1 MRPLRV
7 KAIPGSAYPGQAPL
21 RGYRSSHDGNVT
33 SRDRCPYGA
42 ERDGVEDD
50 ADDQLDAIASD
61 AELDALAA
69 GDDLPPASPTA
80 APAHGAA
87 APEAPGPEAPAPE
100 TPAATAP
107 EPASDDVDPLAG
119 ALSEAEL
126 ALVHAAASDD
136 SPSEPSDA
144 ETVAAP
150 AEAPD
155 GADPVKM
162 RRWSAAS
169 TSDTDQLRERVQDLE
184 DKMGGLEATTMA
196 SSPSAG
202 DGVDPQEVADLKQTI
217 EQLAATVQ
225 SVAPALQQLTE
236 HSQGSLGI
244 AAKQTFDCPECQ
256 SHGII
261 SVPISCTACGYESE
275 WGFYP
280 EQ

>member
-1 MRPLRV
+1 MV
-7 KAIPGSAYPGQAPL
+7 MSQAAIAALMAQNA
-21 RGYRSSHDGNVT
+21 H
-33 SRDRCPYGA
+33 
-42 ERDGVEDD
+42 GVEDD
-50 ADDQLDAIASD
+50 ADDPLDAIASD

-69 GDDLPPASPTA
+69 GDDLPSASPTA
-80 APAHGAA
+80 APA
-87 APEAPGPEAPAPE
+87 PEAAAPE

-107 EPASDDVDPLAG
+107 EPASDDVNPLAG

-126 ALVHAAASDD
+126 HAAASDD

-155 GADPVKM
+155 GADPAKM

-236 HSQGSLGI
+236 HSQGSLGF
-244 AAKQTFDCPECQ
+244 AAKQTLDCPECK
-256 SHGII
+256 SHGSI
-261 SVPISCTACGYESE
+261 SVPISCTACGYEFE

>member
-1 MRPLRV
+1 MV
-7 KAIPGSAYPGQAPL
+7 MSQAAIDALMAQSA
-21 RGYRSSHDGNVT
+21 
-33 SRDRCPYGA
+33 
-42 ERDGVEDD
+42 DGVEDD

-69 GDDLPPASPTA
+69 GDDLPSASATA
-80 APAHGAA
+80 APV
-87 APEAPGPEAPAPE
+87 PEAAAPE
-100 TPAATAP
+100 TPAAIAP
-107 EPASDDVDPLAG
+107 EAASDDVDPLAG

-136 SPSEPSDA
+136 SPSDPSDA

-169 TSDTDQLRERVQDLE
+169 TSDNDQLRERVQDLE
-184 DKMGGLEATTMA
+184 A
-196 SSPSAG
+196 PN
-202 DGVDPQEVADLKQTI
+202 LKQTI
-217 EQLAATVQ
+217 EQLTATVQ
-225 SVAPALQQLTE
+225 SVAAALQQLTE
-236 HSQGSLGI
+236 HSQGSLGF

-256 SHGII
+256 SHGTI

-280 EQ
+280 SSRG